1 MENEEFLAN
10 HFEGENGIDGI
21 PGTFRPSG
29 EEDIL
34 LPIKEIDG
42 NAPLD
47 EKEPT
52 LPRKEK
58 FKYIPETTD
67 LL

>member
-21 PGTFRPSG
+21 PGIFRSSG
-29 EEDIL
+29 EDDIL

-58 FKYIPETTD
+58 FKYIPEITD